1 MLYCNLLLYP
11 FIINNILISPPEDSE
26 SYRRID
32 MKIKDL
38 IIGIFAFPV
47 LLPIIIIASIQDKKA
62 IAKERENDKANSENT
77 LTKSKPGKARTS

>member
-1 MLYCNLLLYP
+1 
-11 FIINNILISPPEDSE
+11 
-26 SYRRID
+26 

-62 IAKERENDKANSENT
+62 IAKGREIDKTNSENS
-77 LTKSKPGKARTS
+77 LAKSKPGKARTS